1 MDREKLKGLLLQR
14 LYIELQVFKDSIL
27 QKGKEDIFNASY
39 EIEAY
44 VNLYEILAAHVENLK
59 TGMIRKLLRL
69 DRGILEHIYLEWLTQ
84 EDSFY
89 EALRAFAC
97 GELEGISGLGCM
109 DCGKGEE
116 DGAKLNQAA

>member
-1 MDREKLKGLLLQR
+1 MDKEKLSDLFRQR
-14 LYIELQVFKDSIL
+14 LYIELQVFKDSML

-59 TGMIRKLLRL
+59 IDMIRKLLNL
-69 DRGILEHIYLEWLTQ
+69 DWGILEHIYLEWLTQ

-89 EALRAFAC
+89 GELRAFAC
-97 GELEGISGLGCM
+97 GELEGISELGCM
-109 DCGKGEE
+109 DCGKEDE
-116 DGAKLNQAA
+116 DGAELNQAA